1 MPTSET
7 VKGIAS
13 IAEPLEISVAI
24 TRQSSTTKSE
34 WRKGYA
40 AAIARPAMTLDPVH
54 VDGIAR
60 LAGQITSAVDE
71 TEHRELAETVW
82 DEFLDP
88 LRADGTV
95 VLEPLGEQE
104 RCRVDVQDAALQE
117 RPYPTQHGVD
127 SGTINPTTFK
137 NGVVLDVAHAAMAS
151 VPSDLALHRGRS
163 VVLTA
168 HTYDRTRDLSRE
180 WMADD
185 EGYTRKRVLHA
196 PCVDRYE
203 HDVVHALAL
212 YLAESEHALEQA
224 DLVDDLLVLDGPIYP
239 TGILQWT
246 DHDPE
251 LANLLEEDDPREVL
265 QNYLDLV
272 ERFVERDVPL
282 VGFVKT
288 TTSKALC
295 RAVEDATGNAPWAN
309 DAAFLTQLLERTDG
323 DDEPVTDELT
333 CTNWF
338 RSRAGTDGI
347 LAGEDALGLDRD
359 LDPEAYDVTFFA
371 IYDPREEL
379 LFRVE
384 APYAFTKHSDRRER
398 LRRQLLADV
407 AAERGPPEAVAKA
420 DELARIGAHEK
431 QALRDAIEQ
440 RFESERQPTYNE
452 SRWGLA
458 FDGIE

>member
-1 MPTSET
+1 
-7 VKGIAS
+7 
-13 IAEPLEISVAI
+13 
-24 TRQSSTTKSE
+24 
-34 WRKGYA
+34 
-40 AAIARPAMTLDPVH
+40 MTLDPVH

-60 LAGQITSAVDE
+60 LAGQITSSVDE
-71 TEHRELAETVW
+71 AEHRDLAETVW
-82 DEFLDP
+82 EEFLDP
-88 LRADGTV
+88 LTHDGEV
-95 VLEPLGEQE
+95 ILEPLGEQA
-104 RCRVDVQDAALQE
+104 RLRVDVQDAALQE
-117 RPYPTQHGVD
+117 RPFPTQHGVD

-151 VPSDLALHRGRS
+151 VPSDLELHRGRS
-163 VVLTA
+163 IVATV
-168 HTYDRTRDLSRE
+168 HSYDRTHDHSEQWRPFDGGYSRQ
-180 WMADD
+180 
-185 EGYTRKRVLHA
+185 RVLHA

-224 DLVDDLLVLDGPIYP
+224 DVVDDLLILDGPIYP

-251 LANLLEEDDPREVL
+251 LANLLEEDDPREVI

-282 VGFVKT
+282 VGFVKST
-288 TTSKALC
+288 ATKAIC
-295 RAVEDATGNAPWAN
+295 RAVEDVTAGAPWAN
-309 DAAFLTQLLERTDG
+309 DAAFLTQLLSRAEEDGERR
-323 DDEPVTDELT
+323 TDELT

-338 RSRAGTDGI
+338 RSRAGTDGV
-347 LAGEDALGLDRD
+347 LAGEDALGLERR
-359 LDPEAYDVTFFA
+359 LPPENYDVTFFA
-371 IYDPREEL
+371 VYDPREEL
-379 LFRVE
+379 LFKVE
-384 APYAFTKHSDRRER
+384 APYAFTKDEKRRED

-420 DELARIGAHEK
+420 DELARIAAHEK
-431 QALRDAIEQ
+431 QALREAIEQ